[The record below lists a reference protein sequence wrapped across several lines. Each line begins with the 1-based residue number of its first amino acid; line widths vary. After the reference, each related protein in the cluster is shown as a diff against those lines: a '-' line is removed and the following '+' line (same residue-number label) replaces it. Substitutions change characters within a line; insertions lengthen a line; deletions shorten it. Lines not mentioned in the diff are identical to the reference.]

1 MILIYSNQLL
11 ALSLLLFSTL
21 LFGQQPSKET
31 NLSDAIKIHQ
41 SAKIP
46 EPFSIQHAT
55 TKVKI
60 KHIQLSPNGENLY
73 FITRKDNGVVLH
85 IYNIESEK
93 SKTLFHSNVL
103 NRAHWS
109 TDGKI
114 LFLQSTDYLA
124 YIDPFAENA
133 KAHIFHRFNHENE
146 EQFYGVDRSQSQQ
159 VLINRKMNT
168 QHDGKPYQLLRINTL
183 GDQQLIFS
191 DKSKIYDYLFDA
203 SGQLAFIRQPG
214 KEQHNIFQI
223 TGKEK
228 KLVFNCQTIDKCQLI
243 QFKQSTKELS
253 ILGLADF
260 NFRSLFSFNLN
271 TKAIELIH
279 QDPEQIADLISINT
293 DPSTGE
299 VTQLDY
305 LSDRMRHYSLNEDL
319 NADYQWLESQL
330 PGNLYISS
338 RKTGE
343 NWLVMQTNAQLHH
356 HKYYIY
362 NFKEKQLKPILDN
375 HRLSGNPISPAQLA
389 ANIPVSYTAS
399 DGMLLHGYVMLPA
412 GRKLSEVPLVASIH
426 GGPFNRVKGG
436 YSPVQYLV
444 NQGYAVFQPNFRAST
459 GYGLQYLL
467 AGKEKFSTR
476 VQQDIVDGFEYL
488 LAQGVG
494 DREKLGVFGHSFGG
508 YSVLSLMSSY
518 PDLFKA
524 GIATAPGT
532 DLLELLQTLDKKGI
546 NEYDGVP
553 LRFALPVLFA
563 DMENPVVV
571 EQMRKTSPR
580 NNGNKITKPLLIWGG
595 GKDERIP
602 ITHLREF
609 ALKLRQSG
617 QTIEFIEDKYTGH
630 NPSPNDSITP
640 KSMLFLVAAFLNKH
654 IKNVETESD
663 TDISTYIKKHR
674 VY

>member
-1 MILIYSNQLL
+1 MIFTYSKQLL
-11 ALSLLLFSTL
+11 AFSLLLFSTL
-21 LFGQQPSKET
+21 LFGQQTAIET
-31 NLSDAIKIHQ
+31 NLSDAINWHQ

-46 EPFSIQHAT
+46 EPFSIQQAT
-55 TKVKI
+55 TKAKI
-60 KHIQLSPNGENLY
+60 KHIQLAPNGENLH
-73 FITRKDNGVVLH
+73 FITREADGVALH
-85 IYNIESEK
+85 VYHIK
-93 SKTLFHSNVL
+93 SATTKTLFHSTVL

-109 TDGKI
+109 TDGKV
-114 LFLQSTDYLA
+114 LFLQSADYLA
-124 YIDPFAENA
+124 FIDPFTEGA
-133 KAHIFHRFNHENE
+133 KARIFYRFNHQNE
-146 EQFYGVDRSQSQQ
+146 EQFYGVDRSQAQQ
-159 VLINRKMNT
+159 VLINRKVNS
-168 QHDGKPYQLLRINTL
+168 QHDGKPYQFLRINAQ
-183 GDQQLIFS
+183 GEQQLIFA
-191 DKSKIYDYLFDA
+191 DKTKIYDYLFDA

-214 KEQHNIFQI
+214 KDKHHIYQLK
-223 TGKEK
+223 GDEK
-228 KLVFNCQTIDKCQLI
+228 TLVFNCQTIDKCQLI
-243 QFKQSTKELS
+243 NFNNSNNALT

-260 NFRSLFSFNLN
+260 NFRSLFSINLD
-271 TKAIELIH
+271 TKTVKLIH
-279 QDPEQIADLISINT
+279 QDPEQTADLVSLNT
-293 DPSTGE
+293 DNTTGE
-299 VTQLDY
+299 VIQLDY
-305 LSDRMRHYSLNEDL
+305 LSDRMRHYSLDESL

-338 RKTGE
+338 RKTSK
-343 NWLVMQTNAQLHH
+343 NWLVKQTNAQLNH
-356 HKYYIY
+356 HKYFIY
-362 NFKEKQLKPILDN
+362 NYKNKQLNPVLEDVILA
-375 HRLSGNPISPAQLA
+375 GNPISPEQLA
-389 ANIPVSYTAS
+389 VNMPISYHAS
-399 DGMLLHGYVMLPA
+399 DGMLIHGYVMLPA
-412 GRKLSEVPLVASIH
+412 GRKLSDVPLVASIH

-436 YSPVQYLV
+436 YSPIQFLV

-476 VQQDIVDGFEYL
+476 VQQDIVDGFEFL

-494 DREKLGVFGHSFGG
+494 DRGKLGVFGHSFGG

-553 LRFALPVLFA
+553 LRYALPVLFA
-563 DMENPVVV
+563 DTENPLVV

-580 NNGNKITKPLLIWGG
+580 TNGNKITKPLLIWGG

-609 ALKLRQSG
+609 ALKLKQSG
-617 QTIEFIEDKYTGH
+617 QIIQFIEDKYTGH
-630 NPSPNDSITP
+630 NPRSNDRITP
-640 KSMLFLVAAFLNKH
+640 KSMLFLVAEFLNKH